1 MDTDNMRLLT
11 PFHLISI
18 PLVLF
23 LYHALADILQKS
35 SG

>member
-1 MDTDNMRLLT
+1 MDTDNMSVLT
-11 PFHLISI
+11 PFHIISI

-23 LYHALADILQKS
+23 LYHALAEILQKS